1 MPGSVPE
8 MALPDRPRCGW
19 VGSDPVYQ
27 AYHDEEWC
35 VPLHDDRRLFEMLTL
50 ETFQAGLSWITI
62 LKKRDAFR
70 RAFADWDVPRIARFP
85 SKRVESLLQD
95 PGIVRNRMKIE
106 AAITNAQAFLR
117 LQREEGSFDAW
128 LWHWTEGTPLRPT
141 PRPTDWRTVP
151 AETALSRSISK
162 ELKKRGFRFVGP
174 VICYS
179 FLQAAGL
186 VDDHVQGC
194 WKAAPESD

>member
-1 MPGSVPE
+1 MPP
-8 MALPDRPRCGW
+8 PDRPRCGW
-19 VGSDPVYQ
+19 VGTDPVYQ
-27 AYHDEEWC
+27 AYHDGEWC

-70 RAFADWDVPRIARFP
+70 RAFADWDVPCIARFTP
-85 SKRVESLLQD
+85 KRVEALMQD
-95 PGIVRNRMKIE
+95 SGIIRNRMKIE
-106 AAITNAQAFLR
+106 AAVNNAQAFLR
-117 LQREEGSFDAW
+117 LQKEEGSFDAW
-128 LWHWTEGTPLRPT
+128 LWAWTDGKTLRPDV
-141 PRPTDWRTVP
+141 RPTDWRTVP
-151 AETALSRSISK
+151 AQTPLSQKIAK
-162 ELKKRGFRFVGP
+162 DLKTRGFKFLGP

-194 WKAAPESD
+194 WKARP